1 MFSRSMKLGSLLITL
16 FMLQSCWKSGS
27 CYIDGATLGEQYQ
40 FEAKTNRKARKDCQK
55 FKEENKLTEE
65 CICGI

>member
-1 MFSRSMKLGSLLITL
+1 MFLRSMKLVSLLIAL
-16 FMLQSCWKSGS
+16 ILMQSCWKSGS

-40 FEAKTNRKARKDCQK
+40 FEAKTNRKARKACQK